1 MVPFKTAC
9 DQSPAVHTRNAVIDN
24 LGSLGGARF
33 MRGCWVERIYHDVR
47 VMAIGG
53 GFEEIMFDLAGRQMA
68 F

>member
-1 MVPFKTAC
+1 VLKVQATRTMENCAREAC
-9 DQSPAVHTRNAVIDN
+9 QI
-24 LGSLGGARF
+24 LGGARF